1 MTNIDKSVNFVSI
14 NIALLT
20 ISDSRSE
27 NEDESG
33 DLLNERITNFG
44 HTVKKRLVITIKVLT
59 SLVILILI
67 LNYLMVLH

>member
-1 MTNIDKSVNFVSI
+1 MTKIDTSVKFVSI

-27 NEDESG
+27 NDDRSG

-44 HTVKKRLVITIKVLT
+44 HTIKKRLIIKE
-59 SLVILILI
+59 I
-67 LNYLMVLH
+67 